1 MTNVIAC
8 IDGSKAAAGVCD
20 YAAWSSKRLSA
31 PLTLLHV
38 LDHARYPAGGDYS
51 GNLALGEREHLLD
64 ELAQLDAK
72 RNRLALEQ
80 GRLVLEAAQQKVIAD
95 GVADPALRQRHGDL
109 VDTLCEMQAETR
121 LLVIGKQGQEHQGA
135 AAQVGDNVERVIRTI
150 HRPILVTVG
159 AFQPPQTIMLAFD
172 GSDTTRKGVQMLA
185 DSPLFQGLTC
195 HIVAVGERIAGL
207 DWAADLLDKSGH
219 NVKTAV
225 LEGEVEP
232 ALHRYQQDNQV
243 DLVVMG
249 AYGHSRIRE
258 FFVGSTTNKMIRE
271 ARVPHLL
278 LR

>member
-8 IDGSKAAAGVCD
+8 IDGSKAATAVCD
-20 YAAWSSKRLSA
+20 YAAWASQRLSA

-38 LDHARYPAGGDYS
+38 LDHSRYPVSADFS
-51 GNLALGEREHLLD
+51 GNLALGGREHLME
-64 ELAQLDAK
+64 ELADLDAK

-80 GRLVLEAAQQKVIAD
+80 GKMMLEAATQRASEAGISEPQQ
-95 GVADPALRQRHGDL
+95 RQRHGDL
-109 VDTLCEMQAETR
+109 VDTLAELEEEMR
-121 LLVIGKQGQEHQGA
+121 LLVIGKQGEEHEGIG
-135 AAQVGDNVERVIRTI
+135 AQVGDNVERVIRGL

-159 AFQPPQTIMLAFD
+159 EFQTPKTIMLAFD
-172 GSDTTRKGVQMLA
+172 GSATSRKGVSMLA
-185 DSPLFQGLTC
+185 DSPLFQGLDC
-195 HIVAVGERIAGL
+195 HLVTVGNNHEGL
-207 DWAADLLDKSGH
+207 DEAARQLEQSGH
-219 NVKTAV
+219 NVQTAT

-232 ALHRYQQDNQV
+232 ALHQYQQSHNV

-271 ARVPHLL
+271 AKVPHLL